1 MLILDLKKPCRMDT
15 EAIVIRIK
23 TPSGDMDSSVDCPS
37 LLNFNDLLVSVYR
50 ATELAVTPGSTSVT
64 NCCTVKEVYSLTA

>member
-1 MLILDLKKPCRMDT
+1 MLIPDLNNLYDMDT

-37 LLNFNDLLVSVYR
+37 LLNFNDLLVSLQN
-50 ATELAVTPGSTSVT
+50 AIELARLTVTLDYT
-64 NCCTVKEVYSLTA
+64 